1 MMEKTFFLFNSK
13 IDLFMMKVEEMKA
26 SLKKS
31 EKVFGP
37 LVDFRRKINSLIA
50 GGKKDKK
57 QKKRLELEL
66 LELEIKRKQ
75 MERELLSDSSSD
87 ESVSIL
93 SDHEEPPPEI
103 INILSDDDESTQG
116 KDDDESTQE
125 KDDVVATRRL
135 DAATAQ
141 QMARR
146 RVAQRHPIQYKRRKI
161 KREKPVS
168 GSWISR
174 SSKTPSPPLRRRK
187 KQSTKVVDPNVHKP
201 MKEIQE
207 KHKFNEMLGR
217 QQNPHLFSEKEVK
230 EAIQYI
236 KWYRKHRGVEVSFS
250 DDEEPI
256 KRKRNQFKPRRR
268 IKRNKRPSSGA
279 TSSSLASNNDF
290 NTDVPLSVLS
300 PRVNAPCTKKDN
312 NRSLSDRNEALRA
325 FCEYGRRDPNNA
337 NPVHHVPQ
345 FIFPNAILSKKY
357 DGHFAIIQLDNDA
370 VVMAEMCSTGGFR
383 KVTTDI
389 STRGNR
395 NNLYYYIFDVLR
407 YQGCEVSNQNYERR
421 LEYAAQIVQER
432 PKIVE
437 QRSRKRGSSGNNEQP
452 NLRGLT
458 LKANVAEFI
467 HVNTA
472 NAAWEKALDW
482 AKDRT
487 ETQEAIEGGV
497 LTVNRPI
504 TSNTKRY
511 KLKPFYDGE
520 IQVQTLHRG
529 GTTQTHD
536 RITSVSGVDM
546 SNGITV
552 NVRNVPANIQV
563 GQIITFRRH
572 YCVSGEGTGV
582 FQGCKNENV
591 YHRKRTDDAYRNN
604 NTTVAFGDFIED
616 NTSVN
621 ASELRRK
628 KASEAR
634 ATKKQKEHMDRGH
647 VNRDVIGRWLQC
659 EQDRTSFDDCPFE
672 DRDRANDIRDH
683 VEDVSVGCRSV
694 PMAVMQYVRL
704 PETHAL
710 KKNLDS
716 GKIAKYKG
724 EKETYTLSATY
735 DRKTK
740 SGKRSTAWDS
750 GYTWPKLGCTC
761 RSWIFANHACTTQL
775 QSKGSRGIEV
785 TRANQLRLC
794 KHWIDAIQNPNSN
807 RITYADREPARR
819 SGGSGSSGS
828 SRASSARLTSA
839 MEMFE
844 HLPENDEIKQ
854 ILMTRGKHVQIQGSR
869 GDWYDIRRQFMYA
882 TNDTKG
888 IVCSCPSYQEG
899 KHRVG
904 NRHPYGNIPIHL
916 RLCKHT
922 LQLFDPNRRQANWKE
937 VSTMQEL

>member
-1 MMEKTFFLFNSK
+1 
-13 IDLFMMKVEEMKA
+13 MMKVEEMKA

-50 GGKKDKK
+50 GGEKDKK
-57 QKKRLELEL
+57 KKKKRLELEL

-93 SDHEEPPPEI
+93 SDPEEPPEI

-116 KDDDESTQE
+116 KDDDESTQG
-125 KDDVVATRRL
+125 KNHVQ

-146 RVAQRHPIQYKRRKI
+146 RMAKRHPIQYKRRRKIKI
-161 KREKPVS
+161 KRENPPPE
-168 GSWISR
+168 SWISR

-187 KQSTKVVDPNVHKP
+187 KQTTKVVDP
-201 MKEIQE
+201 
-207 KHKFNEMLGR
+207 
-217 QQNPHLFSEKEVK
+217 
-230 EAIQYI
+230 
-236 KWYRKHRGVEVSFS
+236 GVEVSFS
-250 DDEEPI
+250 DDGGPI

-268 IKRNKRPSSGA
+268 ITRNKRPSGA

-300 PRVNAPCTKKDN
+300 PRTRVNAPCTKKDN
-312 NRSLSDRNEALRA
+312 EPLLSDRNKTLGV
-325 FCEYGRRDPNNA
+325 FCDYGRRDPNNA

-421 LEYAAQIVQER
+421 LAYAAQIVQER

-452 NLRGLT
+452 NLIGLT
-458 LKANVAEFI
+458 LNANVAEFI

-472 NAAWEKALDW
+472 NTAWEKSLEW
-482 AKDRT
+482 ARDRT

-497 LTVNRPI
+497 LTANRPI
-504 TSNTKRY
+504 TQNTKRY

-520 IQVQTLHRG
+520 IQVQTLNRG

-552 NVRNVPANIQV
+552 NVRNVPADIQV

-604 NTTVAFGDFIED
+604 NTTVAFGIED
-616 NTSVN
+616 NTSAN
-621 ASELRRK
+621 AGEIRRK

-716 GKIAKYKG
+716 GKIAKYRG

-735 DRKTK
+735 DRQTK

-794 KHWIDAIQNPNSN
+794 KHWIDAIQNPNSE
-807 RITYADREPARR
+807 RITYADKEPSRR
-819 SGGSGSSGS
+819 SGGAGSSGS
-828 SRASSARLTSA
+828 GSRASTARLKSA
-839 MEMFE
+839 MELFE
-844 HLPENDEIKQ
+844 TLPENDEIKQ

-869 GDWYDIRRQFMYA
+869 GDWYDIRRQFLYA

-904 NRHPYGNIPIHL
+904 NGHPYGNIPIHL

-922 LQLFDPNRRQANWKE
+922 LQLFDPNQRQSLTWKE